1 MDFNIV
7 ELYQKISES
16 IEIIEK
22 SGKDEK
28 ELEKLKDDFH
38 HFLDAIKFFLISN
51 RDAYYG
57 YFLINLEYFI
67 DFTLNVLAGVKIN
80 TFPIVLTTNPLLL
93 GKLTIKEIIFV
104 ICHEIDHIVFNH
116 PTLML
121 KENPNY
127 NNEIGYLFN
136 LAADSAVNDK
146 LIYEMIND
154 KRDFLSVPK
163 GIITS
168 QTIQKLVGK
177 KDVRPLQSYK
187 YYFDLIKKINVKEIL
202 GNYDYILAEKNNN
215 SSEQSEIDYQDV
227 VTINNFEKIDDHN
240 WTDSKETEEV
250 NAMVKELI
258 NSSYEIISAEKRY
271 GMPAYF
277 VSQVEKINKP
287 AEIPWQVVLKKYI
300 GSISSGKRKT
310 RTRLNRRQPNRF
322 DIPGKIDEKILK
334 IVVAIDTSGSVDD
347 EMISDIFSEIFAIIA
362 KRKSEVSIIECD
374 AKVQRVYKV
383 KNQSEVKKSVKGR
396 GGTAFSPVIEFINND
411 RYYRDAVLIYFT
423 DGFGEEKIEKPRTYK
438 NIWVVFNDKNN
449 LSVEEPYGEVLTIKG
464 V

>member
-7 ELYQKISES
+7 ELYQRISES
-16 IEIIEK
+16 IAIVEK
-22 SGKDEK
+22 KGKDEK

-57 YFLINLEYFI
+57 YFLINLEYLI
-67 DFTLNVLAGVKIN
+67 DFSLNVIAGVKIN
-80 TFPIVLTTNPLLL
+80 NFPIVLVTNPLLL
-93 GKLTIKEIIFV
+93 GKLSIKEIIFI

-127 NNEIGYLFN
+127 NDEIAYLFN

-146 LIYEMIND
+146 LIYEMINE
-154 KRDFLSVPK
+154 KHDFLSAPK

-168 QTIQKLVGK
+168 QSIQKLVEER
-177 KDVRPLQSYK
+177 DVRPLQSYK
-187 YYFDLIKKINVKEIL
+187 YYFDLIKKINVVEIL
-202 GNYDYILAEKNNN
+202 GNYDYILAEKKYKND
-215 SSEQSEIDYQDV
+215 QQKEIDYQDI
-227 VTINNFEKIDDHN
+227 VTINNFEKIEDHN
-240 WTDSKETEEV
+240 WTDSNEIEEV

-258 NSSYEIISAEKRY
+258 NSSYEIISAEKRDE
-271 GMPAYF
+271 MPAYF
-277 VSQVEKINKP
+277 FRQVEEINKP

-347 EMISDIFSEIFAIIA
+347 TMINNIFSEIFAIIA

-374 AKVQRVYKV
+374 AKIQRIYRV
-383 KNQSEVKKSVKGR
+383 KNHSEIKKSVKGR

-438 NIWVVFNDKNN
+438 NIWVIFNDKNN
-449 LSVEEPYGEVLTIKG
+449 LSIEEPHGEVLTIKG